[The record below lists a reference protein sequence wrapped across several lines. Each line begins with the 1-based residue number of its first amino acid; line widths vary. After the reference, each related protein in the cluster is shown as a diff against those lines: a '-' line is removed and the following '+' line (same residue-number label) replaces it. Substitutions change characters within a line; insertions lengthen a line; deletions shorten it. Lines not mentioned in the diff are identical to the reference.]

1 MQISLR
7 SHLIAGTAAVV
18 GASAIAMTPVMG
30 AQLSLPAINVPTVA
44 KVTLAGLDSPISQLL
59 ESVILGGQLL
69 FNTDTVWGELP
80 SVADPTGNANPG
92 AWGASA
98 FGTLDANGDFVAYPG
113 VDGIMFAFAN
123 QPSVLFPAGTGLYNG
138 LGVGLLP
145 QIIDD
150 ALPIIRQL
158 GINGS
163 DYLNV
168 TVAGLS
174 AAGVVLSEGIWNA
187 AGQLL
192 TLDIPGALATL
203 VDSISAAGTLA
214 LASGA
219 YVLANVVNRAQAV
232 FDVLAF
238 NGSAV
243 IEAVVAQIGV
253 VLAKVGQVVD
263 DTVSATTFEDGWNAA
278 IDGIFG
284 PTGIPGTI
292 LNVTIGAGQ
301 VVNGNTP
308 DTAFVPSDRT
318 LVRGLV
324 KQVSEALA
332 TPLPTPVTA
341 ASAAAEAPVLSA
353 ASVRAAAVAAATAAE
368 APAGDN
374 SEAASGGDNTEAAPA
389 AEAPAAE
396 AAPAA
401 PAAEAAAEKPARKAA
416 RASRGATARG

>member
-232 FDVLAF
+232 LEVITG
-238 NGSAV
+238 NGAAL
-243 IEAVVAQIGV
+243 IETVVAQIGV

-263 DTVSATTFEDGWNAA
+263 DTVSATTFEEGWNAA
-278 IDGIFG
+278 ITGIFG

-292 LNVTIGAGQ
+292 LNVTIGAGMIDTVNQ
-301 VVNGNTP
+301 VVAPSTR
-308 DTAFVPSDRT
+308 TA
-318 LVRGLV
+318 VRGLV
-324 KQVSEALA
+324 VGVSDALA

-353 ASVRAAAVAAATAAE
+353 ASVRAAAVAAAPAAE

>member
-232 FDVLAF
+232 LEVITG
-238 NGSAV
+238 NGAAL
-243 IEAVVAQIGV
+243 IETVVAQIGV

-263 DTVSATTFEDGWNAA
+263 DTVSATTFEEGWNAA
-278 IDGIFG
+278 ITGIFG

-292 LNVTIGAGQ
+292 LNVTIGAGMIDTVNQ
-301 VVNGNTP
+301 VVAPSTR
-308 DTAFVPSDRT
+308 TA
-318 LVRGLV
+318 VRGLV
-324 KQVSEALA
+324 VGVSEALA
-332 TPLPTPVTA
+332 TPLPLPVTA

-374 SEAASGGDNTEAAPA
+374 SEAASGGDSNEAAPA